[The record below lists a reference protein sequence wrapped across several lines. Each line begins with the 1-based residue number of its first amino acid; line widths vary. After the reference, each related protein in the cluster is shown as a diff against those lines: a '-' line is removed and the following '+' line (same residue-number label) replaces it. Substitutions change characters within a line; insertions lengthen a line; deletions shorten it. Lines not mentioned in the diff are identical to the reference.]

1 MTEHRK
7 GQTRVV
13 VYPDWCKGCGICAAF
28 CPKQVLALGPDGKA
42 RVVREDACV
51 NCGFCEPH
59 CPDFAIM
66 VVPAN
71 GNGRQN
77 GHKDDHTVQPPAQ
90 EACPGPEAPD
100 APAATVTKTDDKEGR
115 P

>member
-1 MTEHRK
+1 MTEHRQ
-7 GQTRVV
+7 GQNRVV
-13 VYPDWCKGCGICAAF
+13 VYPDWCKGCGICVAF

-42 RVVREDACV
+42 RVEREQACV

-66 VVPAN
+66 VVPEN

-77 GHKDDHTVQPPAQ
+77 GHKNRQPPPARQ
-90 EACPGPEAPD
+90 AD
-100 APAATVTKTDDKEGR
+100 APTSPETVPAQGQDKEGK